1 MAVRGCQV
9 TVASASKECVERD
22 GTRPSALVCVPTG
35 HSPPSC
41 VPPRHMRQ
49 YGGAHVRLLLV
60 SRVPIFTRRVRTHLE
75 CVFRPVRRKSSKV
88 ERCKLS
94 VIVIHHIQ
102 IRGTVR
108 CGAAAR
114 REPSGAIGRFATRTL
129 MFTPPVPL
137 EK

>member
-1 MAVRGCQV
+1 M
-9 TVASASKECVERD
+9 
-22 GTRPSALVCVPTG
+22 
-35 HSPPSC
+35 
-41 VPPRHMRQ
+41 
-49 YGGAHVRLLLV
+49 RLLLV

-94 VIVIHHIQ
+94 LIVIHHIQ

-129 MFTPPVPL
+129 MFTPPVGPAAVHTSTQNPNKEGL
-137 EK
+137 CVRSSLGASPAWCVTPA